1 MSLAPLEALSYVEVR
16 PAENPEGVA
25 AKAKALAL
33 GTDSKEAV
41 DKRMEAMAPGDE
53 RSVALSN
60 YFQFLGRCIKCTKDC
75 LLVSYL

>member
-1 MSLAPLEALSYVEVR
+1 MTSSLLSCWRDLPGVMSLAPLEDLSYVEVR

-25 AKAKALAL
+25 ALAL

-60 YFQFLGRCIKCTKDC
+60 CF
-75 LLVSYL
+75 

>member
-1 MSLAPLEALSYVEVR
+1 MSLAPLEDLSYVEVR

-33 GTDSKEAV
+33 GTDSQEAV

-53 RSVALSN
+53 RSVARQQGLE
-60 YFQFLGRCIKCTKDC
+60 F
-75 LLVSYL
+75 